1 MSSSLSTT
9 KDEENKQATEE
20 DAIIDAKVV
29 ERLKS
34 WCYL

>member
-9 KDEENKQATEE
+9 EEKKQQQHDRE
-20 DAIIDAKVV
+20 DAADAELV